1 MRRLSMM
8 LAFLFFGV
16 CLVSTTGP
24 AHALDEDYG
33 DFDTQAQAQAW
44 HNGHPEDGLDS
55 DDDGV
60 ACETLPCPCGSGG
73 GGGGGGGGGENPP
86 KKKFHSLTA
95 LKGKVSGKPVA
106 YGKVTTYKGERI
118 RIMRR
123 VEGTGFKLFKTVVTK
138 NATGKY
144 NVGLSSPK
152 GKTSCFRVTV
162 PATKRYKLTTK
173 PVGCIG

>member
-1 MRRLSMM
+1 MRRLAML

-16 CLVSTTGP
+16 SLVSATGP
-24 AHALDEDYG
+24 AYALDKNCS

-44 HNGHPEDGLDS
+44 HNDHPEDGLDS

-60 ACETLPCPCGSGG
+60 ACETLPCPCATGG
-73 GGGGGGGGGENPP
+73 GGGGGGGGTPP
-86 KKKFHSLTA
+86 PAKKFHNLTA
-95 LKGKVSGKPVA
+95 QKGKVDVKPVA

-123 VEGTGFKLFKTVVTK
+123 VEGSGFKVFKTVVTK
-138 NATGKY
+138 KATGKF
-144 NVGLSSPK
+144 NVSISTPK

-162 PATKRYKLTTK
+162 PATKKYKLTTK
-173 PVGCIG
+173 AVGCIG